1 MVNNVVLMFFS
12 DQLKDNN
19 CYSLGERESYDSF
32 GSRAT
37 EVVHKSS
44 NGFAW
49 DKPFFFVN
57 FTSSSDLLKIHFY
70 TETERVV
77 LENCELS

>member
-32 GSRAT
+32 GSRGT

-49 DKPFFFVN
+49 DKPFF
-57 FTSSSDLLKIHFY
+57 L
-70 TETERVV
+70 
-77 LENCELS
+77 